1 MFEIGAIIGLR
12 TGGMGV
18 GHSGFFLA
26 CLHFQFASDAT
37 GYIGGYIQGKTTLYF
52 YINKWVCMNVKNVMY
67 FGILTIQ
74 IFATSSSLHGNIEL
88 IVNFFLKESVTTYR
102 SLISEIHII
111 QAYYIMRFLILHL
124 IVIWQTKKTK
134 SWTITL

>member
-1 MFEIGAIIGLR
+1 
-12 TGGMGV
+12 
-18 GHSGFFLA
+18 
-26 CLHFQFASDAT
+26 
-37 GYIGGYIQGKTTLYF
+37 
-52 YINKWVCMNVKNVMY
+52 MNVKNVMY

-124 IVIWQTKKTK
+124 IVI
-134 SWTITL
+134 